1 MIKAEEELRKIFGQL
16 SGGRLEDVADK
27 LLALFRAPEWW
38 EAEFDA
44 QFVVRGSIGTLQDA
58 DQRDAVKAFI
68 RTLLTRV
75 QHEERQQCVR
85 DIERLRE
92 TVLAGAGSPEEQRT
106 ARHLYAV
113 LLQTLRQQYALAPG
127 TPEGG

>member
-1 MIKAEEELRKIFGQL
+1 MENEDELRKIFGQL

-38 EAEFDA
+38 EADFEA
-44 QFVVRGSIGTLQDA
+44 QCVARGSRGALQDA
-58 DQRDAVKAFI
+58 EQRDAVKAFI
-68 RTLLTRV
+68 RTLLIRV

-85 DIERLRE
+85 DIERLSE
-92 TVLAGAGSPEEQRT
+92 TVLAGMRSPEEHRT
-106 ARHLYAV
+106 AQHLYAV
-113 LLQTLRQQYALAPG
+113 LLQTLRHQYALAPG